1 MPVLEKDKALKIYDE
16 LLKRCNHLVDC
27 VKPRELNSPCEG
39 LSRGSWNRPENK
51 MATTGTALQISLAVE
66 DFKSI
71 LSEIK
76 KIKD

>member
-1 MPVLEKDKALKIYDE
+1 MPVLERDKALKIYDE

-27 VKPRELNSPCEG
+27 VKPRELNSSSEG
-39 LSRGSWNRPENK
+39 LNRGCWNRPETK
-51 MATTGTALQISLAVE
+51 MATIGTELQISLAVE